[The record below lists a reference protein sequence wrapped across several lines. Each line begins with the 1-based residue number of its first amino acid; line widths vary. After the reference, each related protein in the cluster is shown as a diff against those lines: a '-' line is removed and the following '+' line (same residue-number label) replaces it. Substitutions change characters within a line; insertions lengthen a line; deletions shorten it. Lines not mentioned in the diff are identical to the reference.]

1 MSTPRVVIAGTH
13 SGVGK
18 TTVATGIMAALHRRG
33 RRVQGFKVGPDF
45 IDPTFHRAATSRP
58 SHNLDG
64 WILSREA
71 NLEIFNGATAD
82 ADVAVVEGVMGL
94 FDGKEPSSLTGTT
107 AEMALWLD
115 APVVLVLDG
124 SGDRRKRG
132 RRRSRLRHADPGSS
146 AGRRGVQQSGKRQA
160 LRAVA

>member
-82 ADVAVVEGVMGL
+82 ADVAVIEGVMGL
-94 FDGKEPSSLTGTT
+94 FDGKDPSSLSGTT

-124 SGDRRKRG
+124 AAIAGSAAAVVHGFDT
-132 RRRSRLRHADPGSS
+132 LIPGTS